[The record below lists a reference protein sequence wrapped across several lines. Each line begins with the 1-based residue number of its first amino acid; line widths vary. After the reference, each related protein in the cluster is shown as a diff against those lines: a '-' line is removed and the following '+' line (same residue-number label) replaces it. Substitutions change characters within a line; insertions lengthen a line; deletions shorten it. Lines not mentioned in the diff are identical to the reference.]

1 MRKAVL
7 YLSLLSF
14 LPLLAADSAAV
25 GVETADP
32 ADPVAGDLVASP
44 DVDAVSLSNAVVIAS
59 AAARAAEEVRVAAA
73 AQERAEAEASLARRR
88 ISTRTFHLAHA
99 SAEDVAA
106 KLNSTWSGD
115 LRLRRR
121 LEDKQDG
128 DCVPRVECRDGHS
141 PCDDP

>member
-7 YLSLLSF
+7 YLSLLAF
-14 LPLLAADSAAV
+14 LPLLAVDSAAV
-25 GVETADP
+25 GVEAADP

-88 ISTRTFHLAHA
+88 ISR
-99 SAEDVAA
+99 
-106 KLNSTWSGD
+106 
-115 LRLRRR
+115 RLRRDM
-121 LEDKQDG
+121 EDQQDG
-128 DCVPRVECRDGHS
+128 NRLPGIEFRDDYG
-141 PCDDP
+141 PGGDP